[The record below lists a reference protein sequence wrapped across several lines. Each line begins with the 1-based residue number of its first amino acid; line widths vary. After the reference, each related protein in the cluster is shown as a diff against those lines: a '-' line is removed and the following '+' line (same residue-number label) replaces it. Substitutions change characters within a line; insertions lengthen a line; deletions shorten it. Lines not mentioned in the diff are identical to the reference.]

1 VSPLLRLRWRP
12 FAFTLPQAMV
22 TAHGAWRERRGWLLR
37 LEAPDGRL
45 GWGEAAQATAEGMGA
60 TGLVGAG
67 RASAGSTGAGRSEGG
82 MIGAGRREGGM
93 IGASRAGAGS
103 TEGVM
108 IGAGS
113 TEVGKTEG
121 EISGAGSPGAG
132 KSEGEMSGAGR
143 ANAGR
148 DDVSSEAAMAAAAA
162 SSSAAASVA
171 ASSQPVAS
179 AFPGHSGPWAE
190 ALAALAP
197 QASKA
202 DLEACL
208 PQLPAPLAF
217 ALGAALAEL
226 DGQVGAESAPWRP
239 APPSAWLLPAGEG
252 VLESLRGLLASNDL
266 SPEAWPSNEVWPT
279 NPAAPTGLA
288 PCLAPPLTVKWKVA
302 AHPDPLE
309 RRLLEELLVLLPA
322 TARLRL
328 DANGGWDRPTA
339 TAWTDRLAGEPRLEW
354 LEQPLPPGDQDG
366 LDALAQR
373 IPVALDESLRVDLT
387 LRQRWPG
394 WQVRRPALEGDPR
407 PLLAELRAGRPRLMV
422 STALE
427 TGIGRRWVHH
437 LAALQ
442 ADGPTP
448 TAPGLAPGWTP
459 QGPLFAA
466 DPLVVWEAA
475 A

>member
-1 VSPLLRLRWRP
+1 MGLAVSPLLRLRWRP
-12 FAFTLPQAMV
+12 FSFTLPQAMV
-22 TAHGAWRERRGWLLR
+22 TAQGAWRQRRGWLLR
-37 LEAPDGRL
+37 LEAPDGCL
-45 GWGEAAQATAEGMGA
+45 GWGEAAPAAADG
-60 TGLVGAG
+60 VGAALMAGGGITGGG
-67 RASAGSTGAGRSEGG
+67 RSQGEMIAAGIAGLDRPGSGVSRADRTAAGRTEAE
-82 MIGAGRREGGM
+82 MIGH
-93 IGASRAGAGS
+93 SRAGTGRH
-103 TEGVM
+103 
-108 IGAGS
+108 
-113 TEVGKTEG
+113 EV
-121 EISGAGSPGAG
+121 
-132 KSEGEMSGAGR
+132 R
-143 ANAGR
+143 
-148 DDVSSEAAMAAAAA
+148 SEAAMR
-162 SSSAAASVA
+162 AASVA
-171 ASSQPVAS
+171 AEVVASPQPVAS
-179 AFPGHSGPWAE
+179 AFPEHPGPWADG
-190 ALAALAP
+190 LAALAP
-197 QASKA
+197 EASRA

-226 DGQVGAESAPWRP
+226 DGLVGAEPDPWRP
-239 APPSAWLLPAGEG
+239 APPSAWLLPAGETA
-252 VLESLRGLLASNDL
+252 LEGLRSLLASHDL
-266 SPEAWPSNEVWPT
+266 SPEAWPT
-279 NPAAPTGLA
+279 QPAAATGPA
-288 PCLAPPLTVKWKVA
+288 PVHSASLTVKWKVA

-309 RRLLEELLVLLPA
+309 RRVLEELLALLPP

-339 TAWTDRLAGEPRLEW
+339 TAWADRLAGEPRLEW
-354 LEQPLPPGDQDG
+354 LEQPLPPGDQEG

-373 IPVALDESLRVDLT
+373 ISVALDESLRVDPS

-427 TGIGRRWVHH
+427 TGIGRRWVDH

-442 ADGPTP
+442 TAGPTP

-459 QGPLFAA
+459 EGPLFAP